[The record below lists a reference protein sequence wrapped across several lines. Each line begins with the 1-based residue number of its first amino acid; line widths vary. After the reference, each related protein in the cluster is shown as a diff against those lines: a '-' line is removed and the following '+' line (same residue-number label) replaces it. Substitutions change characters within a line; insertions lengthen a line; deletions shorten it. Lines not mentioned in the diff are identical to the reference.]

1 MKILAVSD
9 VQSQSLENALENS
22 PDKFSDIDC
31 VISCG
36 DLESDYLS
44 LITDRVKKRLFFV
57 SGNHVFRDES
67 LSDDEKENMWRLYR
81 DFKHRP
87 RPFIAGYEDIHWRVE
102 AFGDFIIAGFG
113 GSMWYN
119 GRENQFTEAQM
130 HEVVNSVIRKISRIR
145 LKELL
150 LRRKK
155 KDIIIISHA
164 PVAGVHDLPDIPHRG
179 FECFKKLIKRH
190 RPAAWLHGHV
200 DPTGNSGRQATV
212 LDGTTIVNV
221 FGCKIIEISGGKVTV
236 KSHCADV

>member
-9 VQSQSLENALENS
+9 VQSQSLENSLDNS
-22 PDKFSDIDC
+22 PGKYEDISC

-44 LITDRVKKRLFFV
+44 YIVDRVKRKLFFV

-67 LSDDEKENMWRLYR
+67 LSETEKENMWRLYR
-81 DFKHRP
+81 DFKNRP

-102 AFGDFIIAGFG
+102 IFEDFIIAGFG

-119 GRENQFTEAQM
+119 GRENQFTEPQM
-130 HEVVNSVIRKISRIR
+130 SEVVNSVIRKISRIR
-145 LKELL
+145 FKEFI

-164 PVAGVHDLPDIPHRG
+164 PVAGIHDLPDIPHRG
-179 FECFKKLIKRH
+179 FECFGKLIKRH
-190 RPAAWLHGHV
+190 QPAAWLHGHV
-200 DPTGNSGRQATV
+200 DPTGNPGMQVTV
-212 LDGTTIVNV
+212 AGETTVINV
-221 FGCKIIEISGGKVTV
+221 FGCRIIEIVNGRVSIR
-236 KSHCADV
+236 SHCSEA

>member
-9 VQSQSLENALENS
+9 VQSQSLESALENS
-22 PDKFSDIDC
+22 PKKFGEISC
-31 VISCG
+31 VVSCG

-44 LITDRVKKRLFFV
+44 LIVDRVKRKLFFV

-67 LSDDEKENMWRLYR
+67 LSETDKEKMWRLDR
-81 DFKHRP
+81 DFKHRL

-102 AFGDFIIAGFG
+102 VFEDFILAGFG

-130 HEVVNSVIRKISRIR
+130 NEIVSSMIRKLSRIR
-145 LKELL
+145 FKEFI

-164 PVAGVHDLPDIPHRG
+164 PIAGIHDLPDIPHRG
-179 FECFKKLIKRH
+179 FECFKKLIAKH
-190 RPAAWLHGHV
+190 QPVAWLHGHV
-200 DPTGNSGRQATV
+200 DPTGNPGMQLTISGRTTV
-212 LDGTTIVNV
+212 INV
-221 FGCKIIEISGGKVTV
+221 FGCKLIDISDGKVFIR
-236 KSHCADV
+236 SHCAEA

>member
-9 VQSQSLENALENS
+9 AQSQSLESALENM
-22 PDKFSDIDC
+22 PEKFNDIDC

-44 LITDRVKKRLFFV
+44 LITDRVKKKLFFV

-67 LSDDEKENMWRLYR
+67 MSDDEKENMWRLYR

-102 AFGDFIIAGFG
+102 TFEDIIVAGFG

-130 HEVVNSVIRKISRIR
+130 NEVVSSVIRKISRIR
-145 LKELL
+145 FKEII

-164 PVAGVHDLPDIPHRG
+164 PIAGIHDLADLPHRG
-179 FECFKKLIKRH
+179 FECFKKLIKSH
-190 RPAAWLHGHV
+190 QPIAWLHGHV
-200 DPTGNSGRQATV
+200 DPTGNTGNQVSMSGKTTV
-212 LDGTTIVNV
+212 INV
-221 FGCKIIEISGGKVTV
+221 FGCKIIEIAEGKVSV
-236 KSHCADV
+236 RAHCS